1 MAPNGEQQYDYRTY
15 GQQKKLISDEAYNLI
30 IGGTLLYGFLVNCF
44 MVAFCFDSIANLIS
58 EPVMFYLTYF
68 AMVIIGTLM
77 VNKSDN
83 PVVSFIGYNFIVVPI
98 GMVISYTVNI
108 FAMAG
113 YASTVT
119 AAFGVTAVV
128 TLAMMFISSIF
139 PSFFLS
145 LGRTL
150 GVTLLLTVV
159 IELIMYFAGFSLGI
173 IDYVVVL
180 IFCGYVG
187 YDWSKANA
195 NLKTVDNA
203 IDSAA
208 ELYVDIA
215 NLFIRILRIMARA
228 QRN

>member
-1 MAPNGEQQYDYRTY
+1 MYD
-15 GQQKKLISDEAYNLI
+15 LVIL
-30 IGGTLLYGFLVNCF
+30 GGG
-44 MVAFCFDSIANLIS
+44 
-58 EPVMFYLTYF
+58 P
-68 AMVIIGTLM
+68 
-77 VNKSDN
+77 
-83 PVVSFIGYNFIVVPI
+83 
-98 GMVISYTVNI
+98 
-108 FAMAG
+108 AG
-113 YASTVT
+113 YLAAERASAEGMNVCLIEKRFLGGVCLNEGCIPTKTFLNSAQIYDHTVHG